1 LLQSVGRLSGV
12 VRELGLQKVP
22 HRLAPIACQHAVHR
36 RALGR
41 KHLVEAGKLR
51 PHALRERVL
60 EAQPRH
66 DLLRHFRGSGGVTV
80 KVSDTVRILCKAFW
94 LAKIVQ
100 EHRPAQHPRRRRR
113 ADRARRVPP
122 HIVAMVRI
130 ALVEA
135 HAGQDLRQHH
145 AENIRVLQQHRRGVL
160 SAQQLIQLRIH
171 TLVRDGAQA
180 VPPLP
185 RGARRVFLD
194 RKAKHGRKAQ
204 QAQNAERILGKAPR
218 RVAHTAQDA
227 RTQILPPAE
236 GIDERSLR

>member
-1 LLQSVGRLSGV
+1 M
-12 VRELGLQKVP
+12 
-22 HRLAPIACQHAVHR
+22 HR

-185 RGARRVFLD
+185 RGTRRVFLD
-194 RKAKHGRKAQ
+194 RKAQHGREAQ
-204 QAQNAERILGKAPR
+204 QAQNAERILAEAPR
-218 RVAHTAQDA
+218 RIAHAAQDA

>member
-1 LLQSVGRLSGV
+1 
-12 VRELGLQKVP
+12 
-22 HRLAPIACQHAVHR
+22 
-36 RALGR
+36 
-41 KHLVEAGKLR
+41 
-51 PHALRERVL
+51 
-60 EAQPRH
+60 
-66 DLLRHFRGSGGVTV
+66 
-80 KVSDTVRILCKAFW
+80 
-94 LAKIVQ
+94 
-100 EHRPAQHPRRRRR
+100 
-113 ADRARRVPP
+113 
-122 HIVAMVRI
+122 MVRI

-194 RKAKHGRKAQ
+194 RKAQHGREAQ